1 MKSDLSRAETAN
13 DADDNAGY
21 CAMKDV
27 DPACLGCAF
36 LDQVRGQARRMI
48 GYV

>member
-13 DADDNAGY
+13 DADGNAG

-36 LDQVRGQARRMI
+36 LDQVRGQARPMI